1 MRIQNVEKGE
11 EARDVYAK
19 FSGMRAELGDVVT
32 YLSPGG
38 GGLGNPL
45 DRAPEKVLDDLLD
58 GFITPD
64 HARTVYGVVFQPV
77 SNGYGWGLDHA
88 ATDSLR
94 ASMRAA

>member
-1 MRIQNVEKGE
+1 
-11 EARDVYAK
+11 
-19 FSGMRAELGDVVT
+19 
-32 YLSPGG
+32 
-38 GGLGNPL
+38 
-45 DRAPEKVLDDLLD
+45 VLDDLLD